1 MEYHTPSMFDANG
14 VNMMSPIVQNGGV
27 GNYPTPS
34 FKYNGNDPYQTQV
47 QNNYQYYSSMGQFAS
62 QQMQIYQNPY
72 GYVGSYNPYNQQYMQ
87 QQSADIYR
95 NAYTNGEIGYA
106 DYCSFNGG
114 QPSFVNTNNQTTYY
128 NKGSDDWYGS
138 ATEWYRKQQEYQ
150 RQQQQIQQEQQYA
163 WDICR
168 KISNNALGIEND
180 QSEEQIKASIEYQ
193 QKWEAYRQK
202 RAKEQY
208 EADCLTAFILSMPN
222 STQKGYISPF
232 KEQYVR
238 SWNNYWHQRND
249 KYPEKYGV
257 DEFLNQGILTQQIFD
272 DMDDDTRRREK
283 ELNRLYD
290 QNQFRQLL
298 AQRHPDY
305 DPVTGVSIKGAR
317 RLGIDD
323 IEVQLPP
330 NLSSTEYA
338 QRRQRF
344 FESIMK
350 DNRMNLQTK
359 Y

>member
-1 MEYHTPSMFDANG
+1 M
-14 VNMMSPIVQNGGV
+14 
-27 GNYPTPS
+27 
-34 FKYNGNDPYQTQV
+34 
-47 QNNYQYYSSMGQFAS
+47 
-62 QQMQIYQNPY
+62 
-72 GYVGSYNPYNQQYMQ
+72 
-87 QQSADIYR
+87 
-95 NAYTNGEIGYA
+95 
-106 DYCSFNGG
+106 
-114 QPSFVNTNNQTTYY
+114 
-128 NKGSDDWYGS
+128 
-138 ATEWYRKQQEYQ
+138 
-150 RQQQQIQQEQQYA
+150 QQEQQYA

-168 KISNNALGIEND
+168 KISNNALGIDNG
-180 QSEEQIKASIEYQ
+180 QSEEQMKASIEYQ